1 MTRTKKKRKRLNDM
15 PLSKCERENQRLRKA
30 LEDIVKLFEEYKK
43 TPISENQAAF
53 IMMAQR
59 AQKAL
64 KQRE

>member
-1 MTRTKKKRKRLNDM
+1 M

-53 IMMAQR
+53 IMMVQR